1 MKKSL
6 QIKLLL
12 PFLWLLFSAPI
23 SAEKHMFNNPY
34 GLTTETE
41 LNDTFNPKINAFWEK
56 NAVSDYFFGVAN
68 KKIHTVSI
76 STGNANAIVISQGRN
91 ESVLKYK
98 ELAYDLNRQGYD
110 LYLIDHRGQGFSERL
125 GGDQHRGHVEHFQ
138 DYVADFNYYIVSLN
152 LANKYQHNYLLS
164 HSMGATISTLYLQQY
179 EHPFQASILF
189 SPMLSINMA
198 RIPVTVAKLITYSG
212 TTLCNW
218 FSDKACYIFGG
229 NDFKPKEFSDNQITA
244 SKVRFNS
251 SQNTFIEFPE
261 TQLGDASMRWVATS
275 VSATGQAVENA
286 DKINIPILVLQAGAD
301 AIVTAEGQKQFF
313 KNLTN
318 CKMKRFYNIE
328 NAKHELYLEKDQ
340 YRLTALNATLK
351 FLQELQQGKPPCTT

>member
-6 QIKLLL
+6 HIKLLL
-12 PFLWLLFSAPI
+12 PFLLLFSTPA
-23 SAEKHMFNNPY
+23 SAEKNMLNNPY

-41 LNDTFNPKINAFWEK
+41 LNNSFNAQINAFWEK
-56 NAVSDYFFGVAN
+56 NAISDYFLGVAD

-76 STGNANAIVISQGRN
+76 VTGSANAIVISQGRN

-125 GGDQHRGHVEHFQ
+125 GGDQYRGHVDHFQ
-138 DYVADFNYYIVSLN
+138 DYVADLNRYISSLE
-152 LANKYQHNYLLS
+152 LAGKYQNNYLLS

-179 EHPFQASILF
+179 AHPFQASVLF
-189 SPMLSINMA
+189 SPMMSINMG
-198 RIPVTVAKLITYSG
+198 RIPVIVAKLITYSG
-212 TTLCNW
+212 TALCRW

-229 NDFKPKEFSDNQITA
+229 NDFQPKLFSNNAVTT
-244 SKVRFNS
+244 SELRFNS
-251 SQNTFIEFPE
+251 SQNTHLEFPE

-275 VSATGQAVENA
+275 VSAAQQAINNA
-286 DKINIPILVLQAGAD
+286 DKINIPVLVVQAGGD
-301 AIVTAEGQKQFF
+301 TIVTAEGQYQFF
-313 KNLTN
+313 ENLTN
-318 CKMKRFYNIE
+318 CKMKRFFNID
-328 NAKHELYLEKDQ
+328 NAKHEIYLEKDQ

-351 FLQELQQGKPPCTT
+351 FFQELQQGKHPCIG

>member
-1 MKKSL
+1 MKKLL
-6 QIKLLL
+6 QLKLLL
-12 PFLWLLFSAPI
+12 PFLVLLFSAST
-23 SAEKHMFNNPY
+23 SAENHMIKNPY

-41 LNDTFNPKINAFWEK
+41 LYDTFNPKINAFWEK

-76 STGNANAIVISQGRN
+76 ITGNANAIVISQGRN

-138 DYVADFNYYIVSLN
+138 DYVADFNHYILSLK
-152 LANKYQHNYLLS
+152 LADKYQHNYLLS
-164 HSMGATISTLYLQQY
+164 HSMGATISTLYLEQY
-179 EHPFQASILF
+179 KHPFQASILF
-189 SPMLSINMA
+189 SPMLSINMG

-229 NDFKPKEFSDNQITA
+229 NDFKPKQFNDNQLTD

-251 SQNTFIEFPE
+251 SQNSYLAFPE

-275 VSATGQAVENA
+275 VSAAQQAINSA

-301 AIVTAEGQKQFF
+301 SIVTADGQYRFF
-313 KNLTN
+313 ENLTH

-328 NAKHELYLEKDQ
+328 NAKHEIYLEKDQ

-351 FLQELQQGKPPCTT
+351 FLQELQQGKHPCVA

>member
-6 QIKLLL
+6 QRKLLL
-12 PFLWLLFSAPI
+12 PLLLLLFSAST
-23 SAEKHMFNNPY
+23 SAEKHMLKNPY

-41 LNDTFNPKINAFWEK
+41 LNNSFNPQINTFWEK
-56 NAVSDYFFGVAN
+56 NAISDFFIGVAN

-76 STGNANAIVISQGRN
+76 ITGNANAIVISQGRN

-98 ELAYDLNRQGYD
+98 EVAYDLNRQGYD

-125 GGDQHRGHVEHFQ
+125 GGDQHRGHVEDFQ
-138 DYVADFNYYIVSLN
+138 DYVADLNHYILSLD
-152 LANKYQHNYLLS
+152 LASKYQNNYLLS

-189 SPMLSINMA
+189 SPMMSINMG

-212 TTLCNW
+212 TALCNW

-229 NDFKPKEFSDNQITA
+229 NDFKPKRFSDNKLTA
-244 SKVRFNS
+244 SELRFNS
-251 SQNTFIEFPE
+251 SQNTYLAFPE

-275 VSATGQAVENA
+275 VSAAQRAIDNA

-301 AIVTAEGQKQFF
+301 AIVTADGQYQFF
-313 KNLTN
+313 ENLTN
-318 CKMKRFYNIE
+318 CKTKRFLTIA
-328 NAKHELYLEKDQ
+328 NAKHEILLEKDQ
-340 YRLTALNATLK
+340 YRLAAINAALK
-351 FLQELQQGKPPCTT
+351 FLEESQQGKQTCT